1 MWCHLLVVKQKIIWQ
16 LIWYTR
22 FQLYKVGNNP
32 ICILHDNIN
41 YNDC

>member
-22 FQLYKVGNNP
+22 FQLYKVGKNA
-32 ICILHDNIN
+32 ICILHDTIN